1 MESKIKPSVVEA
13 PDKAIIKANLNYSL
27 YVTMDSL
34 KELIKIEAR
43 KYFTELDDPDSIELI
58 SDKWIAK

>member
-1 MESKIKPSVVEA
+1 MYEIKKLRIPLKEKLA
-13 PDKAIIKANLNYSL
+13 KR
-27 YVTMDSL
+27 

-58 SDKWIAK
+58 SDKWIVK